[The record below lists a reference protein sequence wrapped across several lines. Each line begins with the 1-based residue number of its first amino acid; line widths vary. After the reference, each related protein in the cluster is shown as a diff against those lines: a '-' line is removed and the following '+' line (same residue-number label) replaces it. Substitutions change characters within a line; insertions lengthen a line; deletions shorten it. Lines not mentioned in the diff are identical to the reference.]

1 MTNGDKLRAMTD
13 DQLGQALSDIW
24 FNEWPSG
31 GFCNGDNGAQC
42 PDPWDSC
49 VGCITKWLKKEAKQC

>member
-13 DQLGQALSDIW
+13 EQLGKALSDIW
-24 FNEWPSG
+24 FYEWTGSH
-31 GFCNGDNGAQC
+31 FCEGKAAGNC

-49 VGCITKWLKKEAKQC
+49 IGCITRWLKKESD